1 MDLLEKTDRD
11 LVVDTLADRNAYV
24 GIVDRYQPKLKRYIT
39 RLGCRDDESI
49 KDILQDVFIKV
60 YINLNDYDSSLSFN
74 AWIYRIAH
82 NETISSFRKQKIR
95 PKVFELEDDLFLFE
109 NIIDDTDISA
119 ELDLKL
125 LQMSVRTALADVNEK
140 YRDVLV
146 LRFLEDKSYDEI
158 SDILQIP
165 SGTVATY
172 ISRGKQKLKS
182 LLKKT
187 EPTGV

>member
-1 MDLLEKTDRD
+1 
-11 LVVDTLADRNAYV
+11 
-24 GIVDRYQPKLKRYIT
+24 
-39 RLGCRDDESI
+39 
-49 KDILQDVFIKV
+49 V

-82 NETISSFRKQKIR
+82 NETISSFRKQKNR
-95 PKVFELEDDLFLFE
+95 PKILESREDLFLFE
-109 NIIDDTDISA
+109 NIIDDTDILA

-125 LQMSVRTALADVNEK
+125 LQKSVHTALADIDQK
-140 YRDVLV
+140 YRDVLI

-172 ISRGKQKLKS
+172 ISRGKQQLKG
-182 LLKKT
+182 LIKEI